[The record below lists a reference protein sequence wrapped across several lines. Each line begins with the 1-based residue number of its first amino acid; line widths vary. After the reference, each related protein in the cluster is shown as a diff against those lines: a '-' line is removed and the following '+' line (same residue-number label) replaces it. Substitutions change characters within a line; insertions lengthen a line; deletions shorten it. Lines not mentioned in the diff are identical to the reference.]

1 MAFKYFEL
9 AMVIVSVLGRIAG
22 TVAIVW
28 LIVTRLA
35 DGFFTPL
42 LVLLV
47 TYFGLGFQMSYNT
60 RATSP
65 SRKLRANHRNSH
77 AHNQQPTWGLHL
89 DAACHGKRENRLP

>member
-47 TYFGLGFQMSYNT
+47 TYFGLGFQMSYKSDKPQQE
-60 RATSP
+60 A
-65 SRKLRANHRNSH
+65 RANHRNSH

-89 DAACHGKRENRLP
+89 DAACLLG

>member
-42 LVLLV
+42 LVPR
-47 TYFGLGFQMSYNT
+47 GC
-60 RATSP
+60 A
-65 SRKLRANHRNSH
+65 LRQTAS
-77 AHNQQPTWGLHL
+77 
-89 DAACHGKRENRLP
+89 K